1 MSLPKFAHRAN
12 HRKLRPNSLCRTLC
26 MHHRLW
32 PTSEMIL
39 GFAILSCLCY
49 AQANG
54 QQVKPKPVSLSKEGQ
69 EWIEETLKA
78 VSLEEKIGQMLQVQC
93 YLDYPGFDGAEY
105 KYVRSELQKYGIGSV
120 VLGMHFNRLGAVRPS
135 PQDAARVANQL
146 QNDSKLP
153 LLLAADLE
161 RGVASRL
168 KNVPDFPWPMAFGAV
183 DNAAEVERFGAITAR
198 QARAVGIQWALAP
211 VADVNSNPANP
222 VINDRSFGE
231 DPEQVGALVAAFM
244 RGAHENGLLV
254 TAKHFPGYGDSSI
267 DSHRAVASVD
277 GNLTHLRTVELPP
290 FEMAIKS
297 GVDAI
302 LLAHARVPSLD
313 PAPERIATISGKVV
327 NNFLKNE
334 LGFKGVVLS
343 DALEMRGLTRL
354 FDPQKGNPTAQA
366 AVDAVKA
373 GCDVIMV
380 FTDLDSAFHGII
392 ESVRSGQIPES
403 RIDESV
409 RKVLKMKASVGL
421 DKVRLVDLDQV
432 SALTGKPEEMDIAQH
447 IADEAVTLVRDNGR
461 MLPLQ
466 KTETVAGT
474 NVVRGGHSQTKPEIV
489 AVMLA
494 EALESTNGPE
504 FEKALKSHCPDAQV
518 FYFDGRF
525 SKGMGPEILSSV
537 RKAERVIIAAYVTH
551 RGTRQVKVNGQL
563 ITSFGLLGPS
573 GDLLREV
580 LAIAAEKTLV
590 VALGSPY
597 LIESFPEIQTYMCTY
612 AMASTSENSAVKAL
626 YGEVQNRAK
635 LPVTLPGVAPRG
647 FSLPWPTKHSR
658 Q

>member
-231 DPEQVGALVAAFM
+231 DPEQVGALVAAFI
-244 RGAHENGLLV
+244 RGAHANGLLV
-254 TAKHFPGYGDSSI
+254 TAKHFPGNGDTSVDSHHALASI
-267 DSHRAVASVD
+267 DGDLA
-277 GNLTHLRTVELPP
+277 HLQRIEFPP
-290 FEMAIKS
+290 FKSAIDA
-297 GVDAI
+297 GVDSI
-302 LLAHARVPSLD
+302 LLAHARVPALEPD
-313 PAPERIATISGKVV
+313 PEKITTVSSRIV
-327 NNFLKNE
+327 NAVLKGQ
-334 LGFKGVVLS
+334 LGFKGVVLT
-343 DALEMRGLTRL
+343 DALEMRGLTKL
-354 FDPQKGNPTAQA
+354 YDPQKGSPTARA
-366 AVDAVKA
+366 AVDAIKA
-373 GCDVIMV
+373 GSDVIMLP
-380 FTDLDSAFHGII
+380 TDLDGAFHAIV
-392 ESVRSGQIPES
+392 EAVRSGEIPES

-409 RKVLKMKASVGL
+409 RKILQMKAAVGL
-421 DKVRLVDLDQV
+421 DESRFLDLQQD
-432 SALTGKPEEMDIAQH
+432 SALTSKTSDLEFAPH
-447 IADEAVTLVRDNGR
+447 IADEDVTLVRANGR
-461 MLPLQ
+461 MLPLL
-466 KTETVAGT
+466 
-474 NVVRGGHSQTKPEIV
+474 KPEVSSPGTGTPDTDPKTKYGLVVIF
-489 AVMLA
+489 LA
-494 EALESTNGPE
+494 EALEGTNGHE
-504 FEKALKSHCPDAQV
+504 FEKALKLRRPDAKTY
-518 FYFDGRF
+518 YFDGRF
-525 SKGMGPEILSSV
+525 SNGAVPEVL
-537 RKAERVIIAAYVTH
+537 KAVSEADQVVIAAYVVH
-551 RGTRQVKVNGQL
+551 GAARQVMVDGKLVN
-563 ITSFGLLGPS
+563 SFGLFGPS
-573 GDLLREV
+573 GRLLQQV
-580 LAIAAEKTLV
+580 LADAPQKTV
-590 VALGSPY
+590 VLALGSPY
-597 LIESFPEIQTYMCTY
+597 QIGR
-612 AMASTSENSAVKAL
+612 ASCRERV
-626 YGEVQNRAK
+626 
-635 LPVTLPGVAPRG
+635 
-647 FSLPWPTKHSR
+647 
-658 Q
+658 